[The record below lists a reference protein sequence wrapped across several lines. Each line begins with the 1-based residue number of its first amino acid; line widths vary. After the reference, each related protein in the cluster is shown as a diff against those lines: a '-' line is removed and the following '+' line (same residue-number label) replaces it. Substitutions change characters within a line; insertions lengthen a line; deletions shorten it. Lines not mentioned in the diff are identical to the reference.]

1 VLVQKLALKYRRGVF
16 LKLDAPIKRVTG
28 WDIPA
33 ALQYE
38 KFLIPDTIRVLDAMI
53 ETLQY

>member
-1 VLVQKLALKYRRGVF
+1 MLQLKGLPVGSESCFSISR
-16 LKLDAPIKRVTG
+16 LDAKISNINS
-28 WDIPA
+28 IPA

-38 KFLIPDTIRVLDAMI
+38 KFHIPDTIRVLDAMI